1 MDESR
6 VQKRGRESV
15 VESMQRIIAVIVDD
29 SPLLVYTSPM
39 LARIYSC
46 AVVGLEGVI
55 VEVEVDTTQGFPG
68 MDTPCP

>member
-1 MDESR
+1 
-6 VQKRGRESV
+6 
-15 VESMQRIIAVIVDD
+15 
-29 SPLLVYTSPM
+29 M

-68 MDTPCP
+68 MDISCPKNRQISPRFLSWNCKKCITEQPWWFKTHEERDCV

>member
-1 MDESR
+1 
-6 VQKRGRESV
+6 
-15 VESMQRIIAVIVDD
+15 
-29 SPLLVYTSPM
+29 M

-68 MDTPCP
+68 MDNTVPIKPLYFTWISRVKLQNVPHRVTLVI

>member
-1 MDESR
+1 M
-6 VQKRGRESV
+6 
-15 VESMQRIIAVIVDD
+15 RIDF
-29 SPLLVYTSPM
+29 SPLLVYTSFM

-68 MDTPCP
+68 MDIPCPKNRQISP

>member
-1 MDESR
+1 
-6 VQKRGRESV
+6 
-15 VESMQRIIAVIVDD
+15 
-29 SPLLVYTSPM
+29 M

-68 MDTPCP
+68 VDLVGLPDTAVK